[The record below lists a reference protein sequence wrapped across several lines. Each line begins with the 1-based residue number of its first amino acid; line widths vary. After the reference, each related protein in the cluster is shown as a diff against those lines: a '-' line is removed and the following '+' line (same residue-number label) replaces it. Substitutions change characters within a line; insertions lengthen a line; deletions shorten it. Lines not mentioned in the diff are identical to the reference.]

1 MEIVLDIAFVVAI
14 VAFLKEQLGVSGKI
28 VLLYAFLV
36 ALFFGF
42 APLIAGLAPPIAPF
56 LDVIVKVAVLFLGA
70 AGSWDAVKQLT
81 AKKSK

>member
-1 MEIVLDIAFVVAI
+1 MDIVLDVAFVVAI
-14 VAFLKEQLGVSGKI
+14 VAFLKEQFGLTGKI

-42 APLIAGLAPPIAPF
+42 APLIAELIPVAAPF
-56 LDVIVKVAVLFLGA
+56 IVVIVKVAVLFLGA

-81 AKKSK
+81 AKKAK